1 MPAGCFP
8 IPGLVASGRMT
19 STAAHRCGFRN
30 GPYAGTVQHGRV
42 LADSTAPL
50 TVHTAFTAWQSAPVV
65 TASTAVL
72 GVLYL
77 VGVWRVWRRHPARP
91 WPVLRTLAFFLGL
104 AAIVVATESSIGV
117 YDDVLFSVHM
127 VQHLILIMVA
137 PPLLVVGRPVT
148 LLLHASRNPLHSWT
162 KSVIRSRVMTV
173 LTCPPVAASIYA
185 VTIIGT
191 HLTGFMN
198 LTLHHEQVHN
208 AEHVLYLV
216 AGYLYFLPL
225 LGSEP
230 IKWKMSFPSRF
241 LLLALTMP
249 IDTFVGVVLLQANH
263 ELFPA
268 YADTGRT
275 WGPSLLNDLHL
286 GGAIMWVGG
295 DAIMFFWVLCVFV
308 VFLSDKRAQ
317 GSMGDWVE
325 SARSSALRESVGQAG
340 ISAPA
345 QPAPRRGQTVDD
357 DAHLAAYNAYLAR
370 LGASDAATPSKGSD

>member
-1 MPAGCFP
+1 VPFGLLVDDP
-8 IPGLVASGRMT
+8 I
-19 STAAHRCGFRN
+19 
-30 GPYAGTVQHGRV
+30 
-42 LADSTAPL
+42 APL
-50 TVHTAFTAWQSAPVV
+50 TSHTAFTEWQFAPVV
-65 TASTAVL
+65 TVAAAILALLYAV
-72 GVLYL
+72 GI
-77 VGVWRVWRRHPARP
+77 WRVRRRHPARP
-91 WPVLRTLAFFLGL
+91 WPVLRSLSFYLGL
-104 AAIVVATESSIGV
+104 AAIVIATQSSVGA

-127 VQHLILIMVA
+127 VQHLMLIMVA

-162 KSVIRSRVMTV
+162 KAVIRSRVLTA
-173 LTCPPVAASIYA
+173 LTCPPVAATIYA

-198 LTLHHEQVHN
+198 VTLQHEHVHD

-241 LLLALTMP
+241 LLLALSMP
-249 IDTFVGVVLLQANH
+249 IDTFVGVVLLQTNH

-275 WGPSLLNDLHL
+275 WGPSLLSDLHA

-295 DAIMFFWVLCVFV
+295 DAIMFVLILCVFV
-308 VFLSDKRAQ
+308 MFLRDKRAH
-317 GSMGDWVE
+317 GTMGDWLE
-325 SARSSALRESVGQAG
+325 GARSQALQDAVAHAG
-340 ISAPA
+340 VTAPVRPN
-345 QPAPRRGQTVDD
+345 QRRGQTVDD
-357 DAHLAAYNAYLAR
+357 DEHLDAYNAYLASLDR
-370 LGASDAATPSKGSD
+370 SVKVPEPTKQKD